1 MLDVSL
7 ILECLVGGF
16 KCVLCQGNVLWS
28 NSSLVIF
35 EPLEACYNRKGT
47 LNWMGVPYSILT
59 KVGLMSYSLK
69 VSWYKLFY
77 WWAHGTHPLMAN
89 SQVQYFKACS
99 NTRTVNTRF
108 LKLTEVFQLWNF
120 QHTVVI
126 AYKQLTLNANSDQL
140 LYVLNRN
147 AVIGQSSF
155 ALLSGLTGLLRWWGG
170 HTPSGVARIPE
181 KRNMSALSFF
191 SGSQLFPFSSTS
203 DLCWFLSPYGLHT
216 TRRFNADLTTGPSSN
231 KGAQTPFATPM
242 HSPVESS
249 HRST

>member
-1 MLDVSL
+1 
-7 ILECLVGGF
+7 
-16 KCVLCQGNVLWS
+16 
-28 NSSLVIF
+28 
-35 EPLEACYNRKGT
+35 
-47 LNWMGVPYSILT
+47 
-59 KVGLMSYSLK
+59 
-69 VSWYKLFY
+69 
-77 WWAHGTHPLMAN
+77 MAN

-181 KRNMSALSFF
+181 KRNMSLRFRSLAVHSYFHFLQPQIFVDSFHPTAYTQLAGLTRISRPVPVRIRGPRPPLRRQCTRLLS
-191 SGSQLFPFSSTS
+191 LLT
-203 DLCWFLSPYGLHT
+203 GLHSPPLYCL
-216 TRRFNADLTTGPSSN
+216 RIKAGHWSMKTG
-231 KGAQTPFATPM
+231 
-242 HSPVESS
+242 
-249 HRST
+249 